1 MAKGLIIATKDGKS
15 QPNKPYCAYLKKPK
29 EKPIILYKHE
39 TPSCTLERNLAIIA
53 KPCCAFAALIYMYIK
68 SGVVKP
74 SSM

>member
-15 QPNKPYCAYLKKPK
+15 QSNKPYCAYLKKPK

-53 KPCCAFAALIYMYIK
+53 LKTLLCICRSDIYVYK
-68 SGVVKP
+68 VRCPETK
-74 SSM
+74 